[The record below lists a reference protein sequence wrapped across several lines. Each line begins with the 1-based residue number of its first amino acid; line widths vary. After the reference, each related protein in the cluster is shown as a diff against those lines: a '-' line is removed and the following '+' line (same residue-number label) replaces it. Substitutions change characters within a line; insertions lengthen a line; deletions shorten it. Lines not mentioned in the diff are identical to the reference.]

1 LNNFISSAKRGLL
14 QKLRGSEKVSMA
26 KILVIMHTL
35 VNLIEKHHSFSRKTA
50 GVTAPYLSL
59 YKYFFK
65 FISPTYNTLLSFVLQ
80 IYKANKIFRENKQYA
95 VITKN
100 VFFFWQKYEI

>member
-26 KILVIMHTL
+26 KILVICT
-35 VNLIEKHHSFSRKTA
+35 NLIEKHHIFSRKTT

-95 VITKN
+95 VIIKN
-100 VFFFWQKYEI
+100 VFFFLAKI